1 MKWSGKGWYSQRLPL
16 CFHFLQRGLL
26 LGSGLWVCL
35 PAITSIFIPMADS
48 PGYQSSGT
56 QRRQITKG
64 QKARAGIR
72 KWTSLETTTMGP
84 GLPSCTPG
92 YGFPKPVE
100 TLGYQGLGHC
110 QVITAAFIWRWQ
122 AEQACQRGKPLNSGP
137 NRRTAGTLVGVG
149 ACRRLDAS
157 SQPEKIPQDFQLS
170 FLVSN
175 NEQGEPQTVVKIAHT
190 LPQTCLAWVC
200 GRLRGKSHI

>member
-1 MKWSGKGWYSQRLPL
+1 MKWSGKGWYLQRLPP

-84 GLPSCTPG
+84 GVPSCTPG
-92 YGFPKPVE
+92 YGFPKPGD

-122 AEQACQRGKPLNSGP
+122 AERACQRGKLLNSGP
-137 NRRTAGTLVGVG
+137 NRRTAGTRWVWVHADGCMQVHN
-149 ACRRLDAS
+149 RR
-157 SQPEKIPQDFQLS
+157 K
-170 FLVSN
+170 FLRIFN
-175 NEQGEPQTVVKIAHT
+175 
-190 LPQTCLAWVC
+190 CLFWSPIMSRENP
-200 GRLRGKSHI
+200 RLW